1 MIDVQPTAPAVVVVR
16 NEKPPL
22 RKRAWKSFRKFPMIY
37 IGSAIVLILV
47 VFAVFAPWIAPHPYA
62 KQFSDGITSNGMPT
76 PPNSKFIWGA
86 DALGRDVFSRVIYG
100 SRVSLEIG
108 IFASLINLFI
118 GVTLGLISGYF
129 GGMVDTFI
137 MRVTDTVLAFP
148 FLIFN
153 MALVAILSP
162 SITNVFIAI
171 GILGW
176 GVMTRVVRGQVLS
189 LKEFDYVQAERALG
203 ASNGRILFK
212 VILPNVIG
220 PVIVLSMLNVGL
232 NILTEAGLSYLGIGI
247 QPPTPSWGNM
257 INEGLQAYQYA
268 PWILWYPGIAL
279 LFSVLGFNLLGDGL
293 RDILDPHNVT
303 H

>member
-1 MIDVQPTAPAVVVVR
+1 MTDVQPKSSVVI
-16 NEKPPL
+16 NPKPSFL
-22 RKRAWKSFRKFPMIY
+22 KKFWKSFRTFPMVY
-37 IGSAIVLILV
+37 IGGLIVLILV
-47 VFAVFAPWIAPHPYA
+47 ICSVFAPFIATAPYA
-62 KQFSDGITSNGMPT
+62 QQFSDGLTSSGMPIA
-76 PPNSKFIWGA
+76 PNGKFIWGT
-86 DALGRDVFSRVIYG
+86 DDLGRDVFSRVIYG
-100 SRVSLEIG
+100 SRVSLEVG
-108 IFASLINLFI
+108 IFATVINLVI

-129 GGMVDTFI
+129 GGIVDTII
-137 MRVTDTVLAFP
+137 MRITDTVLAFP

-162 SITNVFIAI
+162 SITNLFISI

-203 ASNGRILFK
+203 ASNSRIIFK
-212 VILPNVIG
+212 VMLPNVIG
-220 PVIVLSMLNVGL
+220 PVIVLSMLNVGM
-232 NILTEAGLSYLGIGI
+232 NILTEAGLSYLGIGV

-257 INEGLQAYQYA
+257 IYEALQSYQYA
-268 PWILWYPGIAL
+268 PWFLVYPGVAL
-279 LFSVLGFNLLGDGL
+279 LLSVLGFNLLGDGL

>member
-1 MIDVQPTAPAVVVVR
+1 VIDVQPASSAVIYPKA
-16 NEKPPL
+16 KPSL
-22 RKRAWKSFRKFPMIY
+22 TKRAWKSFRTFPMIY
-37 IGSAIVLILV
+37 IGSAIVLILL

-62 KQFSDGITSNGMPT
+62 KQFANGITSNGMPT
-76 PPNSKFIWGA
+76 SPNHKFIWGA

-100 SRVSLEIG
+100 SRVSLEVG
-108 IFASLINLFI
+108 IFASLINLLI

-129 GGMVDTFI
+129 GGIVDTII

-203 ASNGRILFK
+203 ASNNRILFK

-279 LFSVLGFNLLGDGL
+279 LLSVLGFNLLGDGL